1 MGQATEKFVLDAL
14 LITPALEIPADVAEA
29 LYPSTFLPFWETL
42 LSAMP
47 KKQRSKVTPE
57 VLSALIRESASA
69 AAFMASCDTLKEMAI
84 LQEGAQ
90 QVVQQRVMLPPH
102 LAGSIKTV
110 DLAQDAYQQEYTR
123 RGGHYGL
130 GPQLQTRARRGNQ
143 SFVYYEKD
151 LMNGLNAPLVQPEI
165 QDSLLK
171 QQLLSQLEAKQLRL

>member
-29 LYPSTFLPFWETL
+29 LYPPTFLPFWEHL
-42 LSAMP
+42 VSKLP
-47 KKQRSKVTPE
+47 VRQRSNVTPE

-69 AAFMASCDTLKEMAI
+69 ADFMASCDTLKEMAI

-110 DLAQDAYQQEYTR
+110 DLAQDAYQQEYTS
-123 RGGHYGL
+123 RGGLYGL
-130 GPQLQTRARRGNQ
+130 GPKLQSRARRGNQ

-165 QDSLLK
+165 QDSLFK
-171 QQLLSQLEAKQLRL
+171 QQLLSQLEAEQLRL